1 MVVWLMSTL
10 ETLMTLEML
19 VTPNRGSSSSTNQP
33 SSSQCMNHG
42 VSPVPDTTIPAVVP
56 EDNVRSHLRLHILH
70 QAATGQDRLLNTAAV
85 APDTGVTTTGTTTTP
100 QVVTTTENPLTGL
113 IRVVIMRAT
122 NEAGDEDLRIII
134 MTAVVTEV
142 VVEATKDRDLTS
154 TTATTRKTSS

>member
-1 MVVWLMSTL
+1 
-10 ETLMTLEML
+10 
-19 VTPNRGSSSSTNQP
+19 
-33 SSSQCMNHG
+33 MNHG

-56 EDNVRSHLRLHILH
+56 EDNDRSHLRLHILH

-122 NEAGDEDLRIII
+122 NEAGDEDLRIIMII

-142 VVEATKDRDLTS
+142 VVEATKDRDLTN
-154 TTATTRKTSS
+154 TTATTRKTSSPTTWITFNPKTIP